1 MRSVFM
7 LLLMLLAL
15 AGLKAQNGMVEVK
28 AEPGVDSLITLHV
41 AHNQNYPYVQGYRI
55 QLFKDSGNDAL
66 NAAHKIMDEFNEMF
80 PEINAY
86 LSFQEPYYRVRVGDF
101 RTRLEALGKLEE
113 IKKKYRN
120 VWIIKDKI
128 NLSDY
133 QNNQN

>member
-1 MRSVFM
+1 M
-7 LLLMLLAL
+7 LA
-15 AGLKAQNGMVEVK
+15 AFTGLKAQSGMVEVK
-28 AEPGVDSLITLHV
+28 ADPGVDSLITLHV
-41 AHNQNYPYVQGYRI
+41 VHNQNYPYIQGYRI
-55 QLFKDSGNDAL
+55 KLFKDSGNDAL
-66 NAAHKIMDEFNEMF
+66 DAAHEIMDEFSEKF
-80 PEINAY
+80 PGINAY

-101 RTRLEALGKLEE
+101 RTRLEALDKLEE